1 MCRIR
6 FKQLS
11 LGLLGFLVLFGVGAM
26 TQTNQVVTIKVSRGS
41 YGAIE
46 INVNPFAVTLS
57 AGGTVTFQNAV
68 SSIANVILSS
78 TPLELYREI
87 KPGEQYVHTF
97 KNAGDFL
104 VTISVP
110 PESTFVKVT
119 VTGGTTATPT
129 PPGAKPLVVM
139 AEILIDPTS
148 GEQLIAIANLGKGT
162 ASLAGWYLCLS
173 PSYANLPDLTLAPQ
187 SWLIVHWGVSGANT
201 ATDVYVSL
209 PRLNRS
215 GDELAL
221 YNSNRFDD
229 SASMIDYVRWG
240 SGRSQGRLNVAINAN
255 LWTSGD
261 TIDISRLLRGQV
273 IRYDGT
279 GRRASDYSASAPT
292 MVSSASR

>member
-1 MCRIR
+1 MHRTR

-11 LGLLGFLVLFGVGAM
+11 LGLLGFLVLFGMSAA
-26 TQTNQVVTIKVSRGS
+26 TQTGPVVTIKVSRGS

-46 INVNPFAVTLS
+46 INVNPFSVTIP
-57 AGGTVTFQNAV
+57 AGGTVTFQNVDASLASV
-68 SSIANVILSS
+68 TLGS
-78 TPLELYREI
+78 TPLELNKTI
-87 KPGEQYVHTF
+87 KPGEQYTHTF
-97 KNAGDFL
+97 KNAGDFP
-104 VTISVP
+104 VTITAP
-110 PESTFVKVT
+110 PDSTFVKVT

-187 SWLIVHWGVSGANT
+187 SWLIVHWGTSGANT
-201 ATDVYVSL
+201 STDVYVSL

-240 SGRSQGRLNVAINAN
+240 TGRSQGRLNVAINAG
-255 LWTSGD
+255 LWTSGAAV
-261 TIDISRLLRGQV
+261 DISRLTRGQV
-273 IRYDGT
+273 IRYDGL
-279 GRRASDYSASAPT
+279 GRRASDYSVSAPT